1 MSNGDFCFSIFP
13 AGFKNYISKSI
24 GGIFFFSLLLCQ
36 EVIPATGKN
45 PNTWRGK

>member
-24 GGIFFFSLLLCQ
+24 GGIFFFLSVTLSGSH
-36 EVIPATGKN
+36 TSNGKE
-45 PNTWRGK
+45 P